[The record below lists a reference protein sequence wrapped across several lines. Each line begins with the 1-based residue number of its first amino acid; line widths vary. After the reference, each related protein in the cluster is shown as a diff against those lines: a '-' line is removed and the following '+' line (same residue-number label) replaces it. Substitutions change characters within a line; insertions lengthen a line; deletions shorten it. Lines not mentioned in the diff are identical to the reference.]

1 MNMLVNDLNVGNAG
15 LFSLLNTDGRKLVVY
30 KVRNFVELVLSVV
43 MHGNPSQV
51 YLKGLL
57 GIATDLAECLLLS
70 DNALFPTIRRDATFI
85 GILDKFNKLQKAEE
99 ASAQV
104 MINRICMVEPPEE
117 SCALPSHISTAR
129 P

>member
-1 MNMLVNDLNVGNAG
+1 MNMLVNDLGVGNAG
-15 LFSLLNTDGRKLVVY
+15 LFSLLNTDGRKLVVH
-30 KVRNFVELVLSVV
+30 KVRNFVELVLSFV

-70 DNALFPTIRRDATFI
+70 DNSMFPTIRRDATFI

-99 ASAQV
+99 TYTRIV
-104 MINRICMVEPPEE
+104 INRTCETAPPEE
-117 SCALPSHISTAR
+117 SPAPICMTR